1 MANWNYSQAAVREL
15 SEPQPSQPRA
25 FSRLLCNPKP
35 CNTCAATSK
44 ARHILAGRPQTC
56 HDRHSKTTIDAS
68 FRFERDWDPRR
79 RGDSDKVSYSSNT
92 RVLIG
97 WVARI
102 VIPGS
107 QMLCIIFIYIYI
119 CVYIYIHT
127 YIHIYIFTYCGRKKV
142 RRTHACCS

>member
-1 MANWNYSQAAVREL
+1 MVY
-15 SEPQPSQPRA
+15 RA
-25 FSRLLCNPKP
+25 PFCVGGNV
-35 CNTCAATSK
+35 
-44 ARHILAGRPQTC
+44 
-56 HDRHSKTTIDAS
+56 DAS

-119 CVYIYIHT
+119 YIYMCVYIYIH
-127 YIHIYIFTYCGRKKV
+127 IYIYTYLHTAAGRKFV
-142 RRTHACCS
+142 VLMHVALEHIADPFPS